1 MKLLLGAALALAA
14 GSAPAL
20 GATAASVKR
29 GDLIV
34 HVHVTGT
41 VVPDDVFRLKSTI
54 EGRVESVN
62 TSSYTW
68 RGADEPLAM
77 LAYKELAAMIDAR
90 GTQHQDVLEDR
101 WSKVYRPT
109 PVRCPDSCYVLKV
122 YARPH
127 TWVKPQAVM
136 FEAAGKLKMVGR
148 VRPEDAPLIRDGQTL
163 TFWSLKNPK
172 RKLTGKVTNF
182 ILDVQGEK
190 VEPGATLTLEMS
202 PERYF
207 DPGTDWEGEI
217 VPFQKNDVLMVPTA
231 ALISHDGMTY
241 LPVRVSTGVTG
252 DEYTQIT
259 AGIEEKREVL
269 VLDDAALHGT
279 PRHSRGVDRAA
290 IELRRRESEGKTG
303 APSDGSAPAA
313 DGQPQPERQPST
325 IEDKDYGG
333 EDPYGDQ

>member
-1 MKLLLGAALALAA
+1 MISLLASLLLAAP
-14 GSAPAL
+14 SL
-20 GATAASVKR
+20 GATPATVRR
-29 GDLIV
+29 GDLVI

-54 EGRVESVN
+54 EGRVENVN
-62 TSSYTW
+62 TSSFTW

-90 GTQHQDVLEDR
+90 GSQHQEVLEDR
-101 WSKVYRPT
+101 WSRVYRPT
-109 PVRCPDSCYVLKV
+109 PVRCPDMCYVLKV
-122 YARPH
+122 YARAR
-127 TWVKPQAVM
+127 TWVKPQSVL

-148 VRPEDAPLIRDGQTL
+148 VRPEDAPLVRDGMTL
-163 TFWSLKNPK
+163 TFWPVKDPK
-172 RKLTGKVTNF
+172 RRLTAKVTNF

-190 VEPGATLTLEMS
+190 VDPGATFTMEMS

-207 DPGTDWEGEI
+207 DPGTEWEGEI
-217 VPFQKNDVLMVPTA
+217 IPFQKTDVLMVPTA

-252 DEYTQIT
+252 DEFTQIT

-269 VLDDAALHGT
+269 VLDDAALHGAA
-279 PRHSRGVDRAA
+279 RHSRTVDRAA
-290 IELRRRESEGKTG
+290 LELRRREADGKP
-303 APSDGSAPAA
+303 APDGTAPAV

-325 IEDKDYGG
+325 LDDKDYGG